1 MAIVHVVARGSYQ
14 GHLAG
19 LGCQAREQT
28 VGGASGAA
36 EHKRCLVCGGRNR
49 RGRGGGPGARCWI
62 LVRKDAAAQ
71 RCIQYRCF
79 HYILSAFCSG
89 IKLKTSQALVYG
101 CLSPPLQDAG
111 LQPSPPVR
119 CFAAPALT

>member
-62 LVRKDAAAQ
+62 LVRKDAAAYSSGAY
-71 RCIQYRCF
+71 CTVSM
-79 HYILSAFCSG
+79 LSLYTLCVLFW
-89 IKLKTSQALVYG
+89 Y
-101 CLSPPLQDAG
+101 
-111 LQPSPPVR
+111 
-119 CFAAPALT
+119 

>member
-49 RGRGGGPGARCWI
+49 RGPRGGAVLDFGKERCG
-62 LVRKDAAAQ
+62 
-71 RCIQYRCF
+71 
-79 HYILSAFCSG
+79 S
-89 IKLKTSQALVYG
+89 
-101 CLSPPLQDAG
+101 LQ
-111 LQPSPPVR
+111 
-119 CFAAPALT
+119 